1 MHYIMRY
8 ISTKKE
14 NLEKMGGSAHTSY
27 AVGAVVIAG
36 NFFSNLPMHSV
47 SSFQIRK
54 VVRLPM

>member
-1 MHYIMRY
+1 M
-8 ISTKKE
+8 KE